1 MTLNNERK
9 IIDDLQTTLTDA
21 ALWMGREETENI
33 VRKLVAGFKEYDTIP
48 DKRFYALFD
57 PRKVPADARVDFVY
71 TPTYFACA
79 IIICAVSEYE
89 DLLEDEAIRETLYYG
104 LNGCTGRKFLG
115 AGYDDIDGF
124 LDAMEIFAQSSAII
138 SRTPCFL
145 STRNCIRR

>member
-9 IIDDLQTTLTDA
+9 IIDELQNTLTDA

-71 TPTYFACA
+71 TPTYFA
-79 IIICAVSEYE
+79 
-89 DLLEDEAIRETLYYG
+89 
-104 LNGCTGRKFLG
+104 
-115 AGYDDIDGF
+115 
-124 LDAMEIFAQSSAII
+124 
-138 SRTPCFL
+138 
-145 STRNCIRR
+145 